1 MPFAKLKK
9 RWILKREQRKTRSK
23 TIKRSLLEQGKTV
36 FEKFGVSKV
45 ILFGSVTDNLC
56 DEKSDLD
63 ILVIPLSND
72 KYWEFRHELE
82 EAIGVQIDLYTEN
95 DDPVLVKKILSRGKI
110 LYEVQS

>member
-1 MPFAKLKK
+1 MPFSKLKN
-9 RWILKREQRKTRSK
+9 RWALKRDQRKSRSK
-23 TIKRSLLEQGKTV
+23 TIKRLLLEQEKTV

-45 ILFGSVTDNLC
+45 ILFGSVADNLSN
-56 DEKSDLD
+56 EKSDLD
-63 ILVIPLSND
+63 ILAIPLSND

-95 DDPVLVKKILSRGKI
+95 DDPVLVKKILSRGEI